1 MTTTE
6 FSNQIVGLQE
16 SLGRF
21 AYKLTANREEARDLV
36 QETIYKALSNQDKF
50 EDETNLKSWT
60 FTILKNTFINSYRR
74 NTRFRV
80 ILDQTQDLYFIS
92 KPQDSGF
99 ISPDSNFSVKEIRK
113 AINLLKDDYRIPFIM
128 HTEGYKYKEIAD
140 EIGIPIGSVKSRI
153 FIARKKLMSY
163 LKDFQ

>member
-1 MTTTE
+1 MTAIE
-6 FSNQIVGLQE
+6 FSTQITELQE
-16 SLGRF
+16 SLSRF
-21 AYKLTANREEARDLV
+21 AYKLTTNREEARDLV

-50 EDETNLKSWT
+50 EEKTNLKSWA
-60 FTILKNTFINSYRR
+60 FTILKNTFINNYRR
-74 NTRFRV
+74 NTRTRI
-80 ILDQTQDLYFIS
+80 ILDKTQDLYFIS

-113 AINLLKDDYRIPFIM
+113 AINLLENDYKKPFVM

-153 FIARKKLMSY
+153 FIARKKLMAY